1 LDECHLLEQNITSW
15 AGLRLSLADI
25 RNKYDLIGGEL
36 IDSVMLGSLAKG
48 TGYKCHKNFI
58 DFLWNKLRIKLENEM
73 IELESLNKKDR
84 LDLSVIE
91 LNNLSKLEKSIES
104 LTWLK
109 MKLNI
114 FIKSKDKDSWI
125 IEPTDDEK
133 MLIMEPIKVGNLFN
147 QFINYWGI
155 KNVIFMSATILDI
168 RGFCKELEINKEDVG
183 IIKMESSFSPDKSPI
198 FFNPCG
204 SMSQKNINGTLP
216 NIINEVKKIIG
227 RYPNS
232 KGIIHTGNY
241 KITKAIIDAIHSD
254 RFIYKSG
261 TESNE
266 DLIKK
271 HERNL
276 NPTILVSPSMHT
288 GVDLKDDLSRFQ
300 IIAKVPFPNLGDKYI
315 SIKKDAVPNWYSYQ
329 TAKAIVQSYGR
340 SVRSED
346 DYACTYILDSD
357 FGWVLKYNNN
367 MFPKYFK

>member
-1 LDECHLLEQNITSW
+1 
-15 AGLRLSLADI
+15 
-25 RNKYDLIGGEL
+25 
-36 IDSVMLGSLAKG
+36 MLGSLAKG

-300 IIAKVPFPNLGDKYI
+300 ICVKLPFLSLGDKRV
-315 SIKKDAVPNWYSYQ
+315 KKKMELDNNWYVAEMFR
-329 TAKAIVQSYGR
+329 TFVQSTGR
-340 SVRSED
+340 STRSED
-346 DYACTYILDSD
+346 DWSETYILDSS
-357 FGWVLKYNNN
+357 FGFYLNKYKEWFPHQFLKRI
-367 MFPKYFK
+367 KFKK